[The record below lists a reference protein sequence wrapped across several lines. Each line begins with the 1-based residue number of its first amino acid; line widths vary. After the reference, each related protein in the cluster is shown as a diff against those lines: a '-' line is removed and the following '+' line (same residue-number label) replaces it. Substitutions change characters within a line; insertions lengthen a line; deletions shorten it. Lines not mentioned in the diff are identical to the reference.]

1 MNQLKLNLLGVAFLA
16 LFLAACN
23 SGGKGGVVIDSPT
36 ANAEYFSKL
45 PTFRL
50 SYGTKPADPSK
61 VKVVL
66 NGFNVQSYFT
76 FGDTSATAN
85 AEDLKDFMVQGTN
98 TIVINPSLFKPKRK
112 FVFDNQGPHIVVTEV
127 SKSNPIEVRGF
138 AKDPSG
144 IKSLTLNG
152 QNAIV
157 ESDDEGNH
165 TFRVTVGS
173 TEIYNF
179 QASDNLNQ
187 NSSLSYAAPGR
198 VFNDSIKASV
208 GASALNAIAPL
219 ISQVIVDTEFNE
231 EQLNPVNPLLNNIL
245 TFKSSITGNT
255 YGVDANLS
263 SLKIGS
269 VAINDLSVRPDND
282 GSLSFDANAM
292 DAFVTITVIL
302 YTGGQNNIDFSL
314 SLKIANIRAQGVATL
329 GVQDQALDVKVSD
342 LGLTM
347 TDAGIVLGDSGNP
360 EAPDKVKVLKPP
372 FDLLAKI
379 VNALKKPVGQLVA
392 SKLNAVL
399 ANQMEFVIK
408 TRLFIQDVGLGLT
421 TSMES
426 IGTKDGNIVVA
437 LGGKVEPLTSIKPG
451 NNRPVLGSIY
461 NDAPTPDPRTDL
473 GNLTAVVSGN
483 FLNQAVMAAFKA
495 GLIDITVFGN
505 QILLGAIVDDNM
517 GVNGNTRIRVAP
529 SAPPGFTFAGEKVA
543 VANVS
548 MYNLDIMQEKKINGE
563 WKPIVKITVDFR
575 AAVVLGVTA
584 ENAIKISLLNYP
596 DVEIQALDNGYGFN
610 IGTSTINSIIDKAV
624 PIVID
629 KIADAIPA
637 IKIPAIAGIALKPEE
652 IATVGTK
659 NDTLSFTGT
668 IELAE

>member
-23 SGGKGGVVIDSPT
+23 PGGKGSVVIDSPA
-36 ANAEYFSKL
+36 ANAEYFSQL
-45 PTFRL
+45 PTFKL

-98 TIVINPSLFKPKRK
+98 TIVINPTLFKPKRK

-127 SKSNPIEVRGF
+127 SKSNPIEVTGF

-152 QNAIV
+152 NNATIT
-157 ESDDEGNH
+157 SDPKGNH
-165 TFRVTVGS
+165 TFSVTVDS
-173 TEIYNF
+173 ADIYNF

-187 NSSLSYAAPGR
+187 ASSLSYAAPGK

-208 GASALNAIAPL
+208 GASALNAIAPK
-219 ISQVIVDTEFNE
+219 ISSVLVDTGFNE
-231 EQLNPVNPLLNNIL
+231 EQLNPVNPLLGGAL
-245 TFKSSITGNT
+245 SWKGGITGNT
-255 YGVDANLS
+255 YGMRINLS
-263 SLKIGS
+263 SLKVGA
-269 VAINDLSVRPDND
+269 VGINDLSVRPNND
-282 GSLSFDANAM
+282 GSLGFDVDVKNA
-292 DAFVTITVIL
+292 DVTVTVII
-302 YTGGQNNIDFSL
+302 YGGGKDNLDFSL
-314 SLKIANIRAQGVATL
+314 ALNIGNINAKGVATL
-329 GVQDQALDVKVSD
+329 AAKDQALDINVSGDD
-342 LGLTM
+342 LKLNM
-347 TDAGIVLGDSGNP
+347 TNTALVVGSSVPGETKNY
-360 EAPDKVKVLKPP
+360 EPP
-372 FDLLAKI
+372 FDILSKI
-379 VNALKKPVGQLVA
+379 INALSAPVG
-392 SKLNAVL
+392 KLAAGKINAIL
-399 ANQMEFVIK
+399 ANQLEFVIK

-437 LGGKVEPLTSIKPG
+437 LGGKVEPLTTIKPG

-505 QILLGAIVDDNM
+505 QILLGAIVDNTM

-529 SAPPGFTFAGEKVA
+529 SAPPGFSFAGEKVA

-548 MYNLDIMQEKKINGE
+548 MYNLDILQEKKINGE

-575 AAVVLGVTA
+575 AAVVLGVTND
-584 ENAIKISLLNYP
+584 NAIKISLLNYP
-596 DVEIQALDNGYGFN
+596 DVELQALDNGFGFN
-610 IGTSTINSIIDKAV
+610 VSTSVVNSIIDKAV

-668 IELAE
+668 IELAK